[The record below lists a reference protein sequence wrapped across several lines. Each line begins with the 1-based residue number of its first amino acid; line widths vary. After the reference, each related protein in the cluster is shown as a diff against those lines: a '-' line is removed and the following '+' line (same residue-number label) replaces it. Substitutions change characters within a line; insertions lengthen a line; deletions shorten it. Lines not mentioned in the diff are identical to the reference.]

1 MREQFERA
9 NLKENY
15 LIKKLNICSIIH
27 YPLSIIHYPLSN
39 DNSKIL
45 SILLGC
51 GLNCLET
58 AEGSKFI
65 V

>member
-15 LIKKLNICSIIH
+15 LIKKLNICSI
-27 YPLSIIHYPLSN
+27 PLSN